1 LTASTGAEPTVRV
14 EAAGC
19 VVVADQAALIDR
31 AAGVPGAGLRVIAE
45 TVAVSSKAP
54 GTVRTALRLAGLP
67 LQVETLKA
75 VEGQP
80 ALPLRVETAIT
91 PPLIR
96 DLLGRGVEEGRQV
109 RLSYFAS
116 SQGGAM
122 TQRVVDPWRFSGD
135 LLVGW
140 CHLRVAERTFATDRI
155 GQVEL
160 LLTALEHERPEP
172 DQPQP

>member
-1 LTASTGAEPTVRV
+1 MTGPPAADPTVRV
-14 EAAGC
+14 ETARC
-19 VVVADQAALIDR
+19 VVVAEPALIDR
-31 AAGVPGAGLRVIAE
+31 VAAVAGAGLRVIAD

-54 GTVRTALRLAGLP
+54 DTVRTALRLAGVP
-67 LQVETLKA
+67 LQAEALKA

-91 PPLIR
+91 PPRIR
-96 DLLGRGVEEGRQV
+96 DLLARGVDERRQV

-122 TQRVVDPWRFSGD
+122 TQRVVDPWQFAGD

-140 CHLRVAERTFATDRI
+140 CHLRTAERTFATDRI
-155 GQVEL
+155 GRVEL
-160 LLTALEHERPEP
+160 LLTTLDHERPEP
-172 DQPQP
+172 DPAQP